1 MWEMHQ
7 NAHNSKIFLTIYI
20 GPRWPAVHLSYYLV
34 SMFNYALFEFESFF
48 NYVILSSK
56 NLLAFSFLNDI
67 AELPPSFQKRKQKA
81 NMSRRRSGMRTC
93 RTFGGG
99 RKGKILQRNYQEIGS
114 QENVIS
120 QFFNLW
126 VAHAPVRLQGLI
138 VNWIQKEKDSQLA
151 AHSYRLKV

>member
-48 NYVILSSK
+48 NYVILTSK

-99 RKGKILQRNYQEIGS
+99 RKGKILQWHDQKMES
-114 QENVIS
+114 QENFSRANSLGATKICIASLSATKFCKIPSKFLSLVW
-120 QFFNLW
+120 QF
-126 VAHAPVRLQGLI
+126 
-138 VNWIQKEKDSQLA
+138 S
-151 AHSYRLKV
+151 

>member
-48 NYVILSSK
+48 NYVILTSK

-67 AELPPSFQKRKQKA
+67 AELPPSLKKQKTKFTGDFVA
-81 NMSRRRSGMRTC
+81 SH
-93 RTFGGG
+93 
-99 RKGKILQRNYQEIGS
+99 GS
-114 QENVIS
+114 
-120 QFFNLW
+120 
-126 VAHAPVRLQGLI
+126 
-138 VNWIQKEKDSQLA
+138 
-151 AHSYRLKV
+151 